1 MTGESVKYSIVGGSK
16 MKFKIEMRDGTVI
29 YANDIC
35 IYGITAKVSIWADSK
50 EIDCICLVDVRW
62 IWLLDPVC
70 NICIF
75 V

>member
-1 MTGESVKYSIVGGSK
+1 

-35 IYGITAKVSIWADSK
+35 IYGLSGIVTIWAGGE
-50 EIDCICLVDVRW
+50 EIDSRKLEDVRW
-62 IWLLDPVC
+62 IWLLDPVL

>member
-1 MTGESVKYSIVGGSK
+1 

-35 IYGITAKVSIWADSK
+35 IYRISGKVTVWAGCE
-50 EIDCICLVDVRW
+50 EIDSLDLKDVYW
-62 IWLLDPVC
+62 IWLLDPVL
-70 NICIF
+70 NICIY

>member
-1 MTGESVKYSIVGGSK
+1 

-35 IYGITAKVSIWADSK
+35 IYGLCGRVGVWTGSE
-50 EIDCICLVDVRW
+50 EIDSLELEDVYW

-70 NICIF
+70 NICIY